1 MAVNLNH
8 GNRLR
13 PPDKAYARKKQ
24 RSIETYAKA
33 MLANNPFW
41 LNEKILRRNF
51 NLYGS
56 MHLQL
61 IFLSEQGFDF
71 TLLNQKSEIEGQ
83 IVFIMNKYGYSFI
96 NNKTVRIWKI
106 Y

>member
-13 PPDKAYARKKQ
+13 PPDEAYERKKQ
-24 RSIETYAKA
+24 RSNETYAKV

-41 LNEKILRRNF
+41 LNEKILRKNY
-51 NLYGS
+51 NLDRTK
-56 MHLQL
+56 QL
-61 IFLSEQGFDF
+61 ELIVLSKQGFDF
-71 TLLNQKSEIEGQ
+71 ELVNQTLEVSGET
-83 IVFIMNKYGYSFI
+83 VFLMKKFGYSFN
-96 NNKTVRIWKI
+96 NNKTIRIWKI